1 MSEKSNKSTKK
12 TTKKTASKP
21 VKKVTTKSA
30 TKKTK
35 STKKPVTAV
44 KNEGVKSPAL
54 FGRIKGQ
61 ASALVARF
69 SPNKDHDNFVKLSSL
84 ISSSALIYVLL
95 GVLTGLV
102 IKPFFGTVS
111 VYFQTKDFLADNT
124 NEQLLGIK
132 DLYTIDLRWVL
143 VALLVVSAILL
154 VITSTKKRDMYEK
167 SLKNKGSVPRWIYL
181 GISSVTTMTF
191 VSLFVG
197 LNDLAVLK
205 MSAGLIIATVVLG
218 VISDRQNAGS
228 KKPAWLAY
236 VASLFTG
243 AIAWSAILGATLGS
257 YIYSVENFA
266 WYIYAVPA
274 VVLVGFIGIAYNQY
288 RYISGKTKDFI
299 AYEKRFVWLDL
310 ASKVLVFVLLVL
322 ALHK

>member
-12 TTKKTASKP
+12 TTKKTASKS
-21 VKKVTTKSA
+21 VKKVTTKS
-30 TKKTK
+30 TKKAK
-35 STKKPVTAV
+35 VAKKPVVAV
-44 KNEGVKSPAL
+44 SNEGVKSPAL

-61 ASALVARF
+61 ASAFVARF
-69 SPNKDHDNFVKLSSL
+69 SPNKDHDNFVKLNSL

-95 GVLTGLV
+95 GVLSVLV
-102 IKPFFGTVS
+102 LKPFYGTVS
-111 VYFQTKDFLADNT
+111 VYFQTKDFLADNA

-132 DLYTIDLRWVL
+132 DLYTIDLRWIL
-143 VALLVVSAILL
+143 VGLLVISAILL

-167 SLKNKGSVPRWIYL
+167 SLKNKDSAPRWIYL
-181 GISSVTTMTF
+181 GISSVVTLTL
-191 VSLFVG
+191 VSLLVG
-197 LNDLAVLK
+197 LNDLAVIK
-205 MSAGLIIATVVLG
+205 MSAGLIIATVALG
-218 VISDRQNAGS
+218 IISDRQNAGS
-228 KKPAWLAY
+228 KKPVWLAF
-236 VASLFTG
+236 VVSLFTG

-274 VVLVGFIGIAYNQY
+274 VVLLGFIGFAYNQY

-299 AYEKRFVWLDL
+299 AYEKKFVWLDL
-310 ASKVLVFVLLVL
+310 TSKVLVFVLLVL

>member
-12 TTKKTASKP
+12 TTKKTASKS
-21 VKKVTTKSA
+21 VKKVTTKS
-30 TKKTK
+30 TKKAK
-35 STKKPVTAV
+35 VAKKPVVAV
-44 KNEGVKSPAL
+44 SNEGVKSPAL

-69 SPNKDHDNFVKLSSL
+69 SPNKDHDNFVKLNSL

-95 GVLTGLV
+95 GVLSVLV
-102 IKPFFGTVS
+102 LKPFYGTAS
-111 VYFQTKDFLADNT
+111 VYFQTKDFLADNA

-132 DLYTIDLRWVL
+132 DLYTIDLRWIL
-143 VALLVVSAILL
+143 VGLLVISAILL

-167 SLKNKGSVPRWIYL
+167 SLKNKDSAPRWIYL
-181 GISSVTTMTF
+181 GISSVLTLTF
-191 VSLFVG
+191 VSLLVG
-197 LNDLAVLK
+197 LNDVAVIK
-205 MSAGLIIATVVLG
+205 MSAGLIIATVALG
-218 VISDRQNAGS
+218 IISDRQNAGS
-228 KKPAWLAY
+228 KKPVWLAF
-236 VASLFTG
+236 VVSLFTG

-274 VVLVGFIGIAYNQY
+274 VVLLGFIGFAYNQY

-299 AYEKRFVWLDL
+299 AYEKKFVWLDL
-310 ASKVLVFVLLVL
+310 TSKVLVFVLLVL

>member
-12 TTKKTASKP
+12 TTKKTASKS
-21 VKKVTTKSA
+21 VKKVTTKS
-30 TKKTK
+30 TKKAK
-35 STKKPVTAV
+35 VAKKPVVAV
-44 KNEGVKSPAL
+44 SNEGVKSPAL

-61 ASALVARF
+61 ASAFVARF
-69 SPNKDHDNFVKLSSL
+69 SPNKDHDNFVKLNSL

-95 GVLTGLV
+95 GVLSVLV
-102 IKPFFGTVS
+102 LKPFYGTAS
-111 VYFQTKDFLADNT
+111 VYFQTKDFLADNA

-132 DLYTIDLRWVL
+132 DLYTIDLRWIL
-143 VALLVVSAILL
+143 VGLLVISAILL

-167 SLKNKGSVPRWIYL
+167 SLKNKDSAPRWIYL
-181 GISSVTTMTF
+181 GISSVLTLTF
-191 VSLFVG
+191 VSLLVG
-197 LNDLAVLK
+197 LNDVAVIK
-205 MSAGLIIATVVLG
+205 MSAGLIIATVALG
-218 VISDRQNAGS
+218 IISDRQNAGS
-228 KKPAWLAY
+228 KKPVWLAF
-236 VASLFTG
+236 VVSLFTG

-274 VVLVGFIGIAYNQY
+274 VVLLGFIGFAYNQY

-299 AYEKRFVWLDL
+299 AYEKKFVWLDL
-310 ASKVLVFVLLVL
+310 TSKVLVFVLLVL